1 MKPTIPP
8 VKVKNER
15 ELAMIKAQEARDK
28 VYKLMIK
35 IISWESGALDSYV
48 VKSLNKI
55 TAQEWSSYKKN
66 TLAVSTND
74 SLEKVKGRLAK
85 TYKNI
90 KDHGGFK

>member
-8 VKVKNER
+8 IKIKNER
-15 ELAMIKAQEARDK
+15 ELAMIKAQAARDK

-35 IISWESGALDSYV
+35 IISWESGSLDSYV

-55 TAQEWSSYKKN
+55 TSQEWLNYKKN
-66 TLAVSTND
+66 TLRVSTND
-74 SLEKVKGRLAK
+74 SIEKVKARLTK

-90 KDHGGFK
+90 KEHGGFK

>member
-55 TAQEWSSYKKN
+55 TNKEWSSYKKN

-74 SLEKVKGRLAK
+74 SLEKVKARLAK

-90 KDHGGFK
+90 KEHGGFK